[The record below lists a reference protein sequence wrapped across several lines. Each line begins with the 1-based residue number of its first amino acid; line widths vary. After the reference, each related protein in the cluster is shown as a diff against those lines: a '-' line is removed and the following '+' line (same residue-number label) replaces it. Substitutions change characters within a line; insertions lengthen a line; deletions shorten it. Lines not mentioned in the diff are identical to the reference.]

1 MWVSLYHENNVPI
14 IEFWPSDQICYGFK
28 MLQSRRY
35 NLNKL
40 IGYDELGDTNVD
52 IENPLVIICKSFV
65 GINLWNYDIMFVYM
79 SFENL
84 GMCTFICH
92 LLWLIFK

>member
-1 MWVSLYHENNVPI
+1 M
-14 IEFWPSDQICYGFK
+14 F
-28 MLQSRRY
+28 

-40 IGYDELGDTNVD
+40 IGYDELRDTNVD

-65 GINLWNYDIMFVYM
+65 GINLWNYDIMLVYM
-79 SFENL
+79 SFEDL

-92 LLWLIFK
+92 LL

>member
-1 MWVSLYHENNVPI
+1 M
-14 IEFWPSDQICYGFK
+14 F
-28 MLQSRRY
+28 QSRRY

-65 GINLWNYDIMFVYM
+65 GINLWNYDIMLVYM
-79 SFENL
+79 SFEDL
-84 GMCTFICH
+84 GMCTFTCH
-92 LLWLIFK
+92 LL

>member
-1 MWVSLYHENNVPI
+1 M
-14 IEFWPSDQICYGFK
+14 F
-28 MLQSRRY
+28 QSKRY

-52 IENPLVIICKSFV
+52 IENPLVIICKSFA
-65 GINLWNYDIMFVYM
+65 GTNLWNYDIMLVYM
-79 SFENL
+79 SFEDL

-92 LLWLIFK
+92 LL